1 MEFEMEKE
9 FDHGRFQEIVS
20 NIDNALDKCE
30 SRDDFLMSASYMMT
44 CSKKIFSEVFGS
56 EELGRAF
63 MVDYL
68 NGPINPD
75 ELKKIV

>member
-9 FDHGRFQEIVS
+9 FDHNRFQEMTI
-20 NIDNALDKCE
+20 NIDAAIEGCK

-75 ELKKIV
+75 QLKKVV

>member
-1 MEFEMEKE
+1 MEKE
-9 FDHGRFQEIVS
+9 FDHGRFQEMTA
-20 NIDNALDKCE
+20 NIDGALDKCL
-30 SRDDFLMSASYMMT
+30 SREDFLMSASYMMT

-75 ELKKIV
+75 QLKKGI